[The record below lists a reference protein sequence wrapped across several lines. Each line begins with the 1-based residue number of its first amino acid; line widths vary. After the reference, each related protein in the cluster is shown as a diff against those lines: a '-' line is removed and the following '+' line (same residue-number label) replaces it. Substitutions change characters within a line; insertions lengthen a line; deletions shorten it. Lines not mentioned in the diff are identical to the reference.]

1 MNKVITILFCAL
13 STVGLYAQHNYT
25 DYQLE
30 IIKNIPNDNIKVGV
44 GVFVRNFV
52 KQINSI
58 VLGNSCLSYISF
70 EHYTR
75 KGYTF
80 IFSIHILCIFLY
92 SCEQSFIYLRVF
104 ETLNQETELFCS
116 LFEERIFDDLKIFV
130 FVFDMIF

>member
-1 MNKVITILFCAL
+1 MNKVITILFCGL

-30 IIKNIPNDNIKVGV
+30 IIKNIPNDNIKV

-104 ETLNQETELFCS
+104 ETLN
-116 LFEERIFDDLKIFV
+116 
-130 FVFDMIF
+130 